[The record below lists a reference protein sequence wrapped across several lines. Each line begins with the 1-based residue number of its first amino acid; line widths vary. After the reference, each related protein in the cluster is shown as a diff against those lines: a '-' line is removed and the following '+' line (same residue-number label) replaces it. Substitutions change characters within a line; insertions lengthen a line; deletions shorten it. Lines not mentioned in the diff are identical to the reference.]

1 MIIQSKLLYFLTIS
15 LILYRFVNLTAQATL
30 VRDKYNYCRHVVER
44 RGRRGREAG
53 LGLPSLT
60 YFPNKF
66 ICLFA
71 YKNNEFLSKSWSH
84 FFPEHVKTES
94 EQ

>member
-30 VRDKYNYCRHVVER
+30 VRDKYNYCRHVVKR
-44 RGRRGREAG
+44 RGRRGEKQG
-53 LGLPSLT
+53 WGCPLSLI
-60 YFPNKF
+60 FPTN
-66 ICLFA
+66 LFVNLHIKTTNS
-71 YKNNEFLSKSWSH
+71 YQRVGPN